1 MSPYPNRK
9 KAITFKEPAATE
21 CKERISR
28 KMRVLMRSYAGPKP
42 HGAQTPIQ
50 NSVEHAQL

>member
-28 KMRVLMRSYAGPKP
+28 KMRAFTRNITGPKP
-42 HGAQTPIQ
+42 HGAQSPIQ
-50 NSVEHAQL
+50 NSAEHVEL